1 MANPWSKN
9 GVALYPPKYPVV
21 GQSRVFNALVNFRQQ
36 FSEHGDLSGF
46 FVIVGDWGLGKTRI
60 GYELVA
66 EATGRIDKWL
76 LDPSREF
83 VAPNTNR
90 RVLAQ
95 QFADGILPLFIDYRS
110 VTDNLAADLWT
121 PKVAC
126 NALSLLWERPKDLRV
141 SPDLLDDLVAA
152 LKARGVNL
160 NALQQAMQTSATW
173 KSRLESAMQVLQA
186 QGIRYLWVIVDEVE
200 TPSDLKRNPDY
211 TPGTEVEEEDLAMIS
226 HVIKEARY
234 REDFP
239 YLNFLLLCSLGMSD
253 AIQIGPNRRR
263 TDLLVL
269 EPNRIYDLKTFQNHL
284 AQAGVAVDY
293 PPGTLEG
300 IFIATNRNFGWFNK
314 VMSAVHAIWED
325 AELQGNP
332 FDSAWRLIQT
342 YALGAA
348 SNKEVF
354 DLSILEAMSGIPKG
368 SLEEVLAQQM
378 IYGQLPVLIDPQVTP
393 AEVTQRLLK
402 ANIPGVG
409 DAFARLSQVHIDAN
423 ALANE
428 LLKPEYG
435 FKKSE
440 HAGDDY
446 YNPYTE
452 FSLSGVLSALRAFS
466 ISVDD
471 GEDFV
476 IYDDLEQFTE
486 QLASLY
492 PRELIQSGKSIE
504 QAAEPLHE
512 IFSRYT
518 VKNKE
523 YIGVSFKLLKKVN
536 VKMGGEGRPVSFF
549 RDRTLDQKI
558 EAYAQE
564 QAKHAKTRM
573 SAICKG
579 MAKVLDDVDHSWLND
594 VANDEVA
601 FVSIESDFKAPQMPG
616 LDVTLKGR
624 VTVAYC
630 GEPQKTANELA
641 DLLGKQTE
649 AVRPILVLFGPSSD
663 LDGFR
668 REIERKP
675 VLSRCVILRK
685 ITTFEEEFLLKY
697 SGRGSVFNPGSEPLS
712 QGTLAI
718 RENLRQDLQ
727 SQFRTWKQDL
737 EAAGMI
743 LRPIWAKSTNIAKE
757 DFFIGYRYLLS
768 KDGNIDDLDPA
779 TCQIPGWANINLE
792 NFRNAAKKNVNPGHA
807 STAELLPVLE
817 EDEPYRPA
825 VPAALLRVL
834 HELHDQASED
844 NLAKRFFFANRE
856 TEVPGK
862 QTTQVLE
869 LLEALGVVFRP
880 VAAQY
885 MAVNKNYFDGQRTKI
900 KQWLQNE
907 APTLIKEI
915 QDIFP
920 ARTIELE
927 KNYLP
932 MAKNYLVQVD
942 EIAVR
947 MQLGF
952 IETGELDKDS
962 YKKLVKDV
970 YAFEDTIKR
979 ICPLDPYQSFSLST
993 EQIKSYQDNYTN
1005 LSLWEKVHFL
1015 RWLRSQYIDKQ
1026 NHILATIDKQ
1036 LEEVPNYK
1044 YYEDKPFPTAPLTQ
1058 ALRLIQ
1064 NEVQTPITGGTQTS
1078 MGLLEIPDYPLKI
1091 SQYFVA
1097 NQYVEGWKRMDKLE
1111 AYASKTGSSSLW
1123 QRFVRQYEEWK
1134 AIVNLYLQAKQ
1145 AWEGFNAFMN
1155 DAPERAKTSLTEI
1168 GKVFQALED
1177 LVDEGLE
1184 HDIQGQISA
1193 KPGLALMDALEAEVR
1208 AASKYQ
1214 GLADRIS
1221 TLWVEIHQKL
1231 KNKINAKRLEALN
1244 HALRADGKPEWVAPE
1259 GKATYQQTVDAY
1271 ESFNAKVDQQGKSLF
1286 EGKGRKTNWELWVE
1300 IYTKLDSGTDTPA
1313 LERDE
1318 IVSELCQIGLL
1329 VRRISLKR

>member
-66 EATGRIDKWL
+66 EATGRIDEWL

-110 VTDNLAADLWT
+110 VTENLAADIWT

-126 NALSLLWERPKDLRV
+126 NALSLLWERPEDLRV

-160 NALQQAMQTSATW
+160 NALQQAMQTGVTW
-173 KSRLESAMQVLQA
+173 KSRLENAMQMLRA
-186 QGIRYLWVIVDEVE
+186 HGIRYLWVIVDEIE

-293 PPGTLEG
+293 PAGTLEG

-332 FDSAWRLIQT
+332 FDSAWGLIQT

-354 DLSILEAMSGIPKG
+354 DLSILEAMSEIPKG
-368 SLEEVLAQQM
+368 SPEEVLAQQM
-378 IYGQLPVLIDPQVTP
+378 IYGQLPVLIDPKVAP
-393 AEVTQRLLK
+393 VEVTQRLLK
-402 ANIPGVG
+402 TNIPGVG

-440 HAGDDY
+440 QAGDDY

-452 FSLSGVLSALRAFS
+452 FSLIGVLSALRAFS

-476 IYDDLEQFTE
+476 IYDDLEQFAE

-523 YIGVSFKLLKKVN
+523 YIGVSFKLLKKIN
-536 VKMGGEGRPVSFF
+536 VKMGGEGRQVSFF
-549 RDRTLDQKI
+549 RDRSLDPKV
-558 EAYAQE
+558 ETYAQE
-564 QAKHAKTRM
+564 QTKHAKTRR

-579 MAKVLDDVDHSWLND
+579 MAKVLDDVDHTWLND
-594 VANDEVA
+594 VAYDEVA
-601 FVSIESDFKAPQMPG
+601 YVSIESDFKAPQMPG

-630 GEPQKTANELA
+630 GEPQKTASELA

-668 REIERKP
+668 REMERKP
-675 VLSRCVILRK
+675 LLSRCVILRK

-727 SQFRTWKQDL
+727 SQFRAWKQEL
-737 EAAGMI
+737 ETAGMI

-768 KDGNIDDLDPA
+768 KDGSIDDLDPA
-779 TCQIPGWANINLE
+779 TCQMPGWGSINLE

-807 STAELLPVLE
+807 STAELLPVLG

-825 VPAALLRVL
+825 VPATLLRVL
-834 HELHDQASED
+834 HELHVQASED
-844 NLAKRFFFANRE
+844 NLVRRFFFANRD
-856 TEVPGK
+856 TEVSGK

-869 LLEALGVVFRP
+869 LLEALGVVFHP
-880 VAAQY
+880 GAAQY
-885 MAVNKNYFDGQRTKI
+885 MAVNRNHFDTQRALI
-900 KQWLQNE
+900 KQWLQSE
-907 APTLIKEI
+907 APTLISEI
-915 QDIFP
+915 RDIFP
-920 ARTIELE
+920 ARTNELE
-927 KNYLP
+927 VNNLR
-932 MAKNYLVQVD
+932 MAKIYLEQAD
-942 EIAVR
+942 SIAAQL
-947 MQLGF
+947 QLGF
-952 IETGELDKDS
+952 IENGDMDDQAF
-962 YKKLVKDV
+962 KKLVKNV
-970 YAFEDTIKR
+970 YAFEEMIKK
-979 ICPLDPYQSFSLST
+979 ICPLDPYQSFNFSAD
-993 EQIKSYQDNYTN
+993 QIKSYQDNYNN
-1005 LSLWEKVHFL
+1005 LSLWEKIHFL
-1015 RWLRSQYIDKQ
+1015 RWLRSHYIDKQ
-1026 NHILATIDKQ
+1026 NQIVSAVDDQ
-1036 LEEVPNYK
+1036 LGEAASYKNYQ
-1044 YYEDKPFPTAPLTQ
+1044 DKPFPTAPLTQ
-1058 ALRLIQ
+1058 ALRMIQ
-1064 NEVQTPITGGTQTS
+1064 NEVQAPIAGGTQTS
-1078 MGLLEIPDYPLKI
+1078 MGWLQITEYPLKI

-1097 NQYVEGWKRMDKLE
+1097 NQYVEGWKRLEKLE
-1111 AYASKTGSSSLW
+1111 AYSAKTGPSSLW

-1145 AWEGFNAFMN
+1145 AWDGLNAFMK
-1155 DAPERAKTSLTEI
+1155 DAPEPAKTSLNELR
-1168 GKVFQALED
+1168 KVYQALED
-1177 LVDEGLE
+1177 LVDDGLE
-1184 HDIQGQISA
+1184 HIIQGQISA
-1193 KPGLALMDALEAEVR
+1193 KPGLALMDALEAEVS
-1208 AASKYQ
+1208 AANKYQ
-1214 GLADRIS
+1214 GLAGRIS
-1221 TLWVEIHQKL
+1221 ALWDEIRQKL
-1231 KNKINAKRLEALN
+1231 RDKINAKRLEALN
-1244 HALRADGKPEWVAPE
+1244 HALRADGKSEWIAPE
-1259 GKATYQQTVDAY
+1259 GKATYQQTVEAY
-1271 ESFNAKVDQQGKSLF
+1271 ESFNAQVDQQGKSLF

-1300 IYTKLDSGTDTPA
+1300 IYTKLDAGMYTPA

-1329 VRRISLKR
+1329 VRSISLKR